1 MGGFIRAI
9 TRAFTG
15 SIKKQPPQQVQYIK
29 SDPAVSVSGA
39 SKMAKVRGQGSGITG
54 TIMTDATGIEEE
66 ANVSKTVLGGT
77 TTKKKKYKV

>member
-29 SDPAVSVSGA
+29 SDPVVSGTQKV
-39 SKMAKVRGQGSGITG
+39 SKLRGQGSGVTG
-54 TIMTDATGIEEE
+54 TIMTDATGLEEE

-77 TTKKKKYKV
+77 TKKKKKYV